1 MMSFF
6 ARPMFAVGFGAFLV
20 CGDTCLHLEDWLA
33 VPQHWTSLPFL
44 LDDWPAGLFLLYGA
58 VVSRRNW
65 VSGRPYQAAAWGF
78 NSHLLF
84 ASFLGNLEDW
94 SSSHATEHA
103 WISDRA
109 LVVIVGVMLALALG
123 GLVSTLVSTNPPSD
137 YSGAAKERLQ

>member
-1 MMSFF
+1 MSFC

-20 CGDTCLHLEDWLA
+20 CGDTCLHLEDW
-33 VPQHWTSLPFL
+33 
-44 LDDWPAGLFLLYGA
+44 PAGFFLLYGA
-58 VVSRRNW
+58 IVSRRNW

-84 ASFLGNLEDW
+84 ASFLANLEDW
-94 SSSHATEHA
+94 SSSHATEHG

>member
-1 MMSFF
+1 MSFC
-6 ARPMFAVGFGAFLV
+6 AKPMFAVGFGAFLV
-20 CGDTCLHLEDWLA
+20 CGDTCLHLEDW
-33 VPQHWTSLPFL
+33 
-44 LDDWPAGLFLLYGA
+44 PAGFFLLYGA
-58 VVSRRNW
+58 IVSRRNW

-84 ASFLGNLEDW
+84 ASFLANLEDW
-94 SSSHATEHA
+94 SSSHATEHG

>member
-1 MMSFF
+1 MSFC
-6 ARPMFAVGFGAFLV
+6 ARPMFAVGFGAVLV
-20 CGDTCLHLEDWLA
+20 CGDTCLHLEDW
-33 VPQHWTSLPFL
+33 
-44 LDDWPAGLFLLYGA
+44 PAGFFLLYGA
-58 VVSRRNW
+58 IVSRRNW

-84 ASFLGNLEDW
+84 ASFLANLEDW
-94 SSSHATEHA
+94 SSSHATEHG